1 MHVILEGSLPAEEP
15 VAAPPATARAEAAA
29 AWLPELPLVLLFGGA
44 AAVDV
49 RTAVSAF
56 FDEDDGFLVD
66 PLPEASATA
75 AAAPAD
81 LPAEPTAFAVVGVVL
96 PGAVL
101 TILR

>member
-15 VAAPPATARAEAAA
+15 VAAPPATARADTAA

-44 AAVDV
+44 AVDV

-56 FDEDDGFLVD
+56 FDEDDGLLVG
-66 PLPEASATA
+66 PPPEASAAA

-81 LPAEPTAFAVVGVVL
+81 LPAETAAFGVVGVAL

-101 TILR
+101 TIVR